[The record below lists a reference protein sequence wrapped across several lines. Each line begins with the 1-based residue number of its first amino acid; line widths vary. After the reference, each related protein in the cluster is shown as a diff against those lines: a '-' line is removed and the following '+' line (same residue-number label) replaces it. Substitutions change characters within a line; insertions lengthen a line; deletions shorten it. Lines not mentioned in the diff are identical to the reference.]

1 MDSQPRSVAFACAV
15 LAIAGLLGSCDG
27 NGGGSSTQTVY
38 VSMSNYEGC
47 VTAFSRIN
55 LLEADAVL
63 LRTDDGSP
71 DCTLAPELAS
81 AGCTITFE
89 ELNEG
94 ATLRAVVTGCR
105 VPEVSNL
112 YSCKYDGVD
121 VPVFNTDAG
130 SSCGCLSYEHSC
142 YVNGICD
149 ICASEDADRG
159 DCEHCS
165 NERDDDGDGDED
177 CDDSDCELTDECGYG
192 RSTITCSTTTTAT
205 VTSTSLAAPVSAPM
219 TELVGAHD

>member
-1 MDSQPRSVAFACAV
+1 MTSHLRSVAFGSAL
-15 LAIAGLLGSCDG
+15 LALAGLLGSCDG

-38 VSMSNYEGC
+38 ISMSNYEGC
-47 VTAFSRIN
+47 VTAFSSVN

-63 LRTDDGSP
+63 LRNDDGSP
-71 DCTLAPELAS
+71 DCTLSPRLAA
-81 AGCTITFE
+81 AGCTILFE

-94 ATLRAVVTGCR
+94 ATLRAVVTDCR
-105 VPEVSNL
+105 VPEISNL
-112 YSCKYDGVD
+112 YSCKFDGVD
-121 VPVFNTDAG
+121 VSVLNTSTG
-130 SSCGCLSYEHSC
+130 SGCGCLSYESSC
-142 YVNGICD
+142 YVNGVCD

-159 DCEHCS
+159 DCENCS

-205 VTSTSLAAPVSAPM
+205 VTSTSLAVPVSAPM
-219 TELVGAHD
+219 TELSGAND